1 MNPTLWT
8 AEGRCIVS
16 PWALRRRRR
25 DEDNKREAQ
34 HDGDGDGNTGETGS

>member
-16 PWALRRRRR
+16 PWALRRRR

-34 HDGDGDGNTGETGS
+34 HDGDGNGNTGETGS